1 MHGNENLIEVEIF
14 KYEPFGEFQTLC
26 RYSCPYSS
34 VPVKTLLYHDLWLCF
49 PRLSVREGKNKS
61 SFFVRSTTTESG
73 QDLLKSGSARRL
85 FRGTV
90 SMINKVDD
98 AGLLH

>member
-1 MHGNENLIEVEIF
+1 MLWKCDICGDFE
-14 KYEPFGEFQTLC
+14 TLC
-26 RYSCPYSS
+26 RCSWPYSS

-49 PRLSVREGKNKS
+49 PRLSVREGKKTKAP
-61 SFFVRSTTTESG
+61 FFVRSTTTESG

>member
-1 MHGNENLIEVEIF
+1 MVVLSKVEC
-14 KYEPFGEFQTLC
+14 KRGK
-26 RYSCPYSS
+26 
-34 VPVKTLLYHDLWLCF
+34 KTKA
-49 PRLSVREGKNKS
+49 P
-61 SFFVRSTTTESG
+61 FFVRSTTTESG